1 MRLKL
6 LFWSAVALAV
16 IGGRV
21 PEGNLY
27 YFFAVQMLMLAIGS
41 ALKRREQRRRA
52 ATLPAVT
59 ARRPKPS

>member
-1 MRLKL
+1 MKLKL

-21 PEGNLY
+21 PEANLY

-41 ALKRREQRRRA
+41 ALKRRDQRRRA
-52 ATLPAVT
+52 ATLPAAAV
-59 ARRPKPS
+59 RKPKPS